1 MAVAFGSIQT
11 ATLDPGETSIV
22 ITKPSGLAAG
32 DLMIALLAVTG
43 PNEAYTATG
52 WDELFANNIPN
63 FNFKMNCLV
72 RVADSSDAA
81 ATNFTFNVNASGDS
95 KVGAL
100 LRITGSS
107 FSGLANMVSDT
118 DDVAAD
124 TTPTYTGGVT
134 PVGSTAL
141 LIMGCFAGGVG
152 TSSTYA
158 ITNNNPSWTERA
170 DISVNDVE
178 DISLSVATADYAFA
192 TATGDYSLSITDGTE
207 TGGYIIAVSES
218 ANVTVSPAV
227 ITTTA
232 TVQAPSVSGSANV
245 SPAVITTTATLPAP
259 TITTSDPE
267 WTNQT
272 KHSSSWTNQ
281 SKSWP

>member
-32 DLMIALLAVTG
+32 DLMIAILAVTG

-52 WDELFANNIPN
+52 WSQLFSHNISN
-63 FNFKMNCLV
+63 FNYKMNSLV
-72 RVADSSDAA
+72 KVADSSDAA

-107 FSGLANMVSDT
+107 FSGLANISSDT
-118 DDVAAD
+118 DTVASD
-124 TTPTYTGGVT
+124 TTPTYSGGVT

-141 LIMGCFAGGVG
+141 LIMGCFSGGLG

-207 TGGYIIAVSES
+207 TGGYIIAVTES
-218 ANVTVSPAV
+218 ASVTVNPSVITPVATFPAPSVSASANTSPAV
-227 ITTTA
+227 ITMAASLPSPTVTTA
-232 TVQAPSVSGSANV
+232 
-245 SPAVITTTATLPAP
+245 
-259 TITTSDPE
+259 DPE
-267 WTNQT
+267 WSNQT
-272 KHSSSWTNQ
+272 KHSSSWTDQN
-281 SKSWP
+281 KS

>member
-32 DLMIALLAVTG
+32 DLMIAVLAVTG
-43 PNEAYTATG
+43 PNQAYTATG

-107 FSGLANMVSDT
+107 FSGLANCIADT

-141 LIMGCFAGGVG
+141 LIMGCFSGGLG
-152 TSSTYA
+152 TSSAYA
-158 ITNNNPSWTERA
+158 IANNNPSWTERA
-170 DISVNDVE
+170 DISVNDAE
-178 DISLSVATADYAFA
+178 DITLAVATADYAFA

-218 ANVTVSPAV
+218 ANVTISPAV
-227 ITTTA
+227 TVATA
-232 TVQAPSVSGSANV
+232 TLPAPSVSAGSTAT
-245 SPAVITTTATLPAP
+245 PAVITTTATLPAP

-281 SKSWP
+281 SKS